1 MGRPAKSTW
10 STDFLLREDLSREEI
25 GKWFRKKSIPWQ
37 QMRRLLQL
45 VTGTFPC
52 GQQLVKYGYKEKT
65 ECTLCKK
72 AHEENGS
79 SWTNGYRRFFKSVGA
94 RYDGRVVP
102 NLSGPGLCCKSFWVK
117 RAAVRAGL
125 WVTLASTGYYLT
137 ADPG

>member
-52 GQQLVKYGYKEKT
+52 GQQLVKYDYKEKT

-79 SWTNGYRRFFKSVGA
+79 SWKGELSKETIGHIQSAGCQGQKG
-94 RYDGRVVP
+94 VVT
-102 NLSGPGLCCKSFWVK
+102 
-117 RAAVRAGL
+117 AAHNCVHQGVA
-125 WVTLASTGYYLT
+125 TGS
-137 ADPG
+137 